1 MERCF
6 QDWKSFTCNVYS
18 IVMALFQAHRPNLA
32 ATAEAKDLMASTAEE
47 ARGARSYP
55 TAKSAL
61 IWNIAITIDVQNM
74 KLVTEGKR

>member
-1 MERCF
+1 M
-6 QDWKSFTCNVYS
+6 
-18 IVMALFQAHRPNLA
+18 I
-32 ATAEAKDLMASTAEE
+32 ASTADE

-61 IWNIAITIDVQNM
+61 IWNIARTIDVQNV

>member
-1 MERCF
+1 
-6 QDWKSFTCNVYS
+6 
-18 IVMALFQAHRPNLA
+18 
-32 ATAEAKDLMASTAEE
+32 MASTAEE

-61 IWNIAITIDVQNM
+61 IWNIARTIDVQNM